1 MDVFVSWLCLSFF
14 FFFVSVAPAACKL
27 EKIGDLTFFQQQ
39 DAIVSTMHLRV
50 CKSRRVW
57 YYYKRCLL
65 QAKKKTKKF
74 QKGRV
79 AQQKAKGER
88 KPVASEKV
96 IKEVLT

>member
-1 MDVFVSWLCLSFF
+1 MLI
-14 FFFVSVAPAACKL
+14 APAACKL

-39 DAIVSTMHLRV
+39 DAIVSMRV
-50 CKSRRVW
+50 FFSKDM
-57 YYYKRCLL
+57 LL
-65 QAKKKTKKF
+65 HIHCWVQAKKKPKKF

-96 IKEVLT
+96 IKEVKDWYDGMLTCDNLVLYI